1 MRTIISQDGSASSRE
16 PPDWH
21 AIDWHVVE
29 RNVRTTQKRIAK
41 ATQECDWRR
50 VQALQRS
57 LTHSF
62 SARALA
68 VRRVTENQGKRT
80 AGVDRELWETPDLK
94 WKAIGKLKQQR
105 GYRAQPLRRVYIP
118 KSNGKER
125 PLGIPTMFDR
135 AMQALHL
142 LGLEPVAEST
152 SDSNSYGF
160 RRNRSTA
167 DAMSQIFICM
177 SQKASAGWVLEAD
190 IQGCFDHINHHWL
203 VSHVRMNKTILRRW
217 LRAGVVHKGQLMP
230 TEEGTPQGGIISPTL
245 ANMTLNGLESELLAH
260 LGDKL
265 GKAKAAKLKIT
276 VIRYADDFVVTG
288 TSREV
293 LETEVRPWIEAFLAQ
308 RGLQLSPEKTRV
320 THIDDGFDFLGWNF
334 RKYRGTL
341 LIKPSRKNVKTFYD
355 KVAGVIKS
363 HLMVKQA
370 VLIDGL
376 NPILRGWAQYHH
388 PVVAKETFSKLDSL
402 IHWRLVRWARRRH
415 PKKSPMWSFLKYWKQ
430 LDDRSEFAGT
440 EATDDGSWRLVRLSL
455 LSDTVITRHQ
465 KIKGDFNPF
474 DPKWEMYGEEL
485 RAKRMLQS
493 ISFRREVAQLFKS
506 QSGNCALCGTAIT
519 RETGWHDHHI
529 VRKVDGGSD
538 LLSNRV
544 LLHPVCHAR
553 LHARGLT
560 VAKPAPGGA

>member
-1 MRTIISQDGSASSRE
+1 MRKIISEDGSASSRE

-50 VQALQRS
+50 VKALQRS

-152 SDSNSYGF
+152 SDPNSYGF

-190 IQGCFDHINHHWL
+190 IQGCFDHINHDWL
-203 VSHVRMNKTILRRW
+203 VSHVRMNKTILRKW

-245 ANMTLNGLESELLAH
+245 ANVTLNGLETELLAH
-260 LGDKL
+260 IGDKL
-265 GKAKAAKLKIT
+265 GKAKAAKLKIN

-293 LETEVRPWIEAFLAQ
+293 LETEVRPWIEGFLAQ

-320 THIDDGFDFLGWNF
+320 THVDDGFDFLGWNF

-341 LIKPSRKNVKTFYD
+341 LIKPSRKNVKAFYG
-355 KVAGVIKS
+355 KVAGVIKVM
-363 HLMVKQA
+363 LMHKQGD
-370 VLIDGL
+370 LIDIL
-376 NPILRGWAQYHH
+376 NPILRG
-388 PVVAKETFSKLDSL
+388 
-402 IHWRLVRWARRRH
+402 
-415 PKKSPMWSFLKYWKQ
+415 
-430 LDDRSEFAGT
+430 
-440 EATDDGSWRLVRLSL
+440 
-455 LSDTVITRHQ
+455 
-465 KIKGDFNPF
+465 
-474 DPKWEMYGEEL
+474 
-485 RAKRMLQS
+485 
-493 ISFRREVAQLFKS
+493 
-506 QSGNCALCGTAIT
+506 
-519 RETGWHDHHI
+519 
-529 VRKVDGGSD
+529 
-538 LLSNRV
+538 
-544 LLHPVCHAR
+544 
-553 LHARGLT
+553 
-560 VAKPAPGGA
+560 